1 MKTNQILHGDCTR
14 LLKTV
19 PSESIDLV
27 LTDPPYFVGYRD
39 RSGRTIANDTDPASV
54 LGAFN
59 DVFRVLK
66 RDSFCISFYGWNQV
80 DAFVR
85 IWRQA
90 GFRPVGH
97 LVWHKNYASSSKF
110 LRARHEQAYLLAK
123 GSPAMPEKPLDDV
136 RPWQYTGNGRHPTE
150 KAPGI
155 LRPLIEC
162 FTKPGD
168 VVLDP
173 FAGSGSTLVA
183 AAMTGRR
190 YLGIELED
198 KYCELARARLE
209 RVGGGEGHDGGR
221 SYGDSREG
229 ANQESDSAARGFLNW
244 LREPHHNPVLHA
256 LEAIMQAQQT

>member
-1 MKTNQILHGDCTR
+1 
-14 LLKTV
+14 
-19 PSESIDLV
+19 V
-27 LTDPPYFVGYRD
+27 LTDPPYFVQYRD
-39 RSGRTIANDTDPASV
+39 RSGRTIANDSDPESV

-66 RDSFCISFYGWNQV
+66 ANTFCISFYGWNQV

-85 IWRQA
+85 VWRQA

-123 GSPAMPEKPLDDV
+123 GSPGMPAKPLDDV
-136 RPWQYTGNGRHPTE
+136 RAWQYTGNARHPTE

-162 FTKPGD
+162 FTNPGD
-168 VVLDP
+168 VILDP

-183 AAMTGRR
+183 AAMSGRR

-198 KYCELARARLE
+198 KYCQVARDRLE
-209 RVGGGEGHDGGR
+209 RIAGSDGPESGR
-221 SYGDSREG
+221 RGDSWQPAAR
-229 ANQESDSAARGFLNW
+229 ESDSAASGFIDW
-244 LREPHHNPVLHA
+244 LHERNRQPVLRA
-256 LEAIMQAQQT
+256 LEAIVEVQAS